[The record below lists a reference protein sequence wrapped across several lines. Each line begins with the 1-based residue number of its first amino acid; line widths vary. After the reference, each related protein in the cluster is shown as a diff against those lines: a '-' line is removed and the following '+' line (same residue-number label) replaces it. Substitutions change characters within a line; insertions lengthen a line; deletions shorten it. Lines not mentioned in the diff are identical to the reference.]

1 MAINFFAVIG
11 ITLLL
16 SVVGG
21 GLGWFFF
28 VRSRSKK
35 VVWFANVY
43 QLGLGVRKGFG
54 DVLELSDLRPYCKDI
69 LEKVDKEHGITI
81 FKLVKCDMTTNAV
94 VADLV
99 TVWGDRKEVDVLVVG
114 STATLLKKGYDK
126 GGSEL
131 IFEAMPRERIEL
143 IKSEIEIKKNRLQR
157 EKNVL
162 QAITPWIVAGICI
175 MGLIGIVYILGD
187 AHVKSSESIA
197 EAQLYGSDKAVE
209 AASIYR
215 DALAGLGRSVEP
227 ILKEKSLGRQEEPP
241 PTSVE

>member
-69 LEKVDKEHGITI
+69 LEKVFDELETVSESLKGLIKGKFRKYIKKLRELSETEVIAEVVSNSI
-81 FKLVKCDMTTNAV
+81 FKSF
-94 VADLV
+94 
-99 TVWGDRKEVDVLVVG
+99 KE
-114 STATLLKKGYDK
+114 
-126 GGSEL
+126 
-131 IFEAMPRERIEL
+131 
-143 IKSEIEIKKNRLQR
+143 N
-157 EKNVL
+157 
-162 QAITPWIVAGICI
+162 
-175 MGLIGIVYILGD
+175 
-187 AHVKSSESIA
+187 
-197 EAQLYGSDKAVE
+197 
-209 AASIYR
+209 
-215 DALAGLGRSVEP
+215 
-227 ILKEKSLGRQEEPP
+227 
-241 PTSVE
+241 